1 MGLDMMVQEVS
12 KNQISTLQ
20 QFGQSIVNSMS
31 NSAYNVQTGQT
42 TPEFF
47 DFEMFVTKNPT
58 ASIPYQLSKELVYW
72 RKHPDIHGWMKN
84 LFFEKGGQ
92 TESDFNHD
100 VVWLTIK
107 DVINLKDAIEN
118 DKLPKTSGFFF
129 GDSDGRLKED
139 DIEKANSML
148 DALSNGSLIYYIS
161 SW

>member
-12 KNQISTLQ
+12 RYQKSILQ
-20 QFGQSIVNSMS
+20 QFGQSVVNSMS
-31 NSAYNVQTGQT
+31 NSTYNVHTHEST
-42 TPEFF
+42 TELF
-47 DFEMFVTKNPT
+47 DFEMYVTENPT

-72 RKHPDIHGWMKN
+72 RKHPDLHGWMKN

-100 VVWLTIK
+100 VVWLTIR
-107 DVINLKDAIEN
+107 DVINLKDAVEN

-129 GDSDGRLKED
+129 GDSDGRIKETD
-139 DIEKANSML
+139 LGKADLML
-148 DALSNGSLIYYIS
+148 DALSKGTLIYYIS